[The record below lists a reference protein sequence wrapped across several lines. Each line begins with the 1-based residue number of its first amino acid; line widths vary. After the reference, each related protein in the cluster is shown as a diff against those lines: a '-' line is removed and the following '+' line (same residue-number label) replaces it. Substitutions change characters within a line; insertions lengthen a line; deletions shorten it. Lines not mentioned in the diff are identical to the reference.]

1 MHIDQVMQA
10 GYLVLLGIVVVGYLA
25 IQSRGHLK
33 TMLKQGATWLFIF
46 ATIVVGYGVW
56 SDMSE
61 ARLPRQSVFAEEG
74 RIEVPRAGDGHYH
87 LILRI
92 NGVPVPMI
100 VDTGASDLVLSR
112 ADALRVGLA
121 PEALVFT
128 GRAQTANG
136 RVETAHVRLPEVSVG
151 GITDRFVPAVVNS
164 GDMQKSLLGMSYLNR
179 FSRIEMT
186 RDRLILTR

>member
-112 ADALRVGLA
+112 A